1 MNTITQK
8 QVNALTEAPIGK
20 VVGQFDFVK
29 EFHSYMFSFY
39 GKGGLY
45 DEDFTADEILAGTVQ
60 YIQSG
65 REFEGDSVDREA
77 IRDIVLANRG

>member
-1 MNTITQK
+1 MNQITQS
-8 QVNALTEAPIGK
+8 QVNNLKLKP
-20 VVGQFDFVK
+20 GQVYNPTA
-29 EFHSYMFSFY
+29 EFSTYMLNFY

-45 DEDFTADEILAGTVQ
+45 DMNMTADEVLQGTVQ

-77 IRDIVLANRG
+77 IRDIILANRGE